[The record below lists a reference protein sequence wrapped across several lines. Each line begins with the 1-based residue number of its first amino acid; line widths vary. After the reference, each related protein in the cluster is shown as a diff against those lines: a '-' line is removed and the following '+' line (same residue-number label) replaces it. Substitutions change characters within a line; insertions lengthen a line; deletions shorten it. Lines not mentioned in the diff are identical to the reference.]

1 MYGKYDQIQKRIC
14 QQSTTLGYADVST
27 QVRLQVRLYLHEVSS
42 VGLPSK
48 FNNHLGK
55 GI

>member
-14 QQSTTLGYADVST
+14 QQSTRIGYADVST